1 MPKITKEKREARCQQ
16 ILDAALRCFAR
27 EGFHCTSME
36 DIVRESG
43 LSPGAI
49 YCYFRGKDAI
59 VAALADQRHAQE
71 SALLAKWLTPGNI
84 SARLQHLAQD
94 FFDMLQDPEEKERR
108 KVAIQIWAESLRN
121 KGIRKI
127 VGGGLRQ
134 RDALTSALRS
144 AQRNGQL
151 RADVDPDSLSRV
163 MLAILQGF
171 ILQQAWEPELDVAKF
186 LETAM
191 RLIQAALNPVAG
203 NGELQ

>member
-1 MPKITKEKREARCQQ
+1 MPKITIEKREARCQQ

-84 SARLQHLAQD
+84 SAGLQHLAQD
-94 FFDMLQDPEEKERR
+94 FFDMLQDPQEKERR
-108 KVAIQIWAESLRN
+108 KVAMQIWAESLRD

-127 VGGGLRQ
+127 VGRGLRQ
-134 RDALTSALRS
+134 RDALASALRS
-144 AQRNGQL
+144 AQRKGQL

-171 ILQQAWEPELDVAKF
+171 ILQQAWEPELNVAKF
-186 LETAM
+186 LKTAM
-191 RLIQAALNPVAG
+191 RLIQAALNPG
-203 NGELQ
+203 SRRW